1 MDNEPVEIIPN
12 LYLGSKHAYYN
23 REIMNRFHVKYIVN
37 CGRQDIIFPDV
48 RLFVMLWLSRTS
60 PTFMCILKI
69 MRIVIFSPVFIIPS
83 ILLAKGS
90 QTDLYLYIGVFSNGF
105 WTLVHTEEA
114 VLQLQ

>member
-37 CGRQDIIFPDV
+37 CSRQDIIFPDV

-90 QTDLYLYIGVFSNGF
+90 QTDLYLCIGVFFHVF
-105 WTLVHTEEA
+105 WTLVHAEGA
-114 VLQLQ
+114 VLQQQ